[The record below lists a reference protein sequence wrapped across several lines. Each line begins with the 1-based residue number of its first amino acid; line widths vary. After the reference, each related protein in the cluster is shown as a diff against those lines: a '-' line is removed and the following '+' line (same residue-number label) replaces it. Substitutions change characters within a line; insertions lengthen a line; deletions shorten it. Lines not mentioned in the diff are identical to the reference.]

1 MAPPHISVA
10 RPLVAGKHDAW
21 TVQLHADFQTT
32 FKIQKRV
39 KEAAFAQAMLRLA
52 LEEAQ
57 TINIDRSQGKEE
69 RKVAR
74 RQTRD
79 QFESEVQELVKR
91 EDQRLR
97 EAITTESAIR
107 RASSGPQPSRTGSR
121 YAGVTVAEHIDDGV
135 DDWVRQLY
143 VEHRK
148 LFLAQKRRVEHTLEC
163 ELLRIAQLEVDAIVS
178 GVAAQKDF
186 DTERG
191 KAKMS
196 SDQQVDKMKVMAD
209 KRLRSEIARAEAGR
223 RTTPL
228 FAPTD
233 LPAVDNA
240 RARPASALAAPRPGS
255 VMQQEQRRATQPTGR
270 YTPVPAKP
278 NPNWQGPKRFDS
290 RSLNFGN
297 SGPPPT
303 RPAFRH
309 GRAETPSFGGQQYQ
323 SQRGRPETPA
333 KTVSPTKRAKS
344 KKPERNAAG
353 FARAPAAVD
362 RVGFVDHPP
371 SPAQRVAV
379 STLATDSDAHDD
391 NESSFDLLAA
401 AAEPRKRRER
411 VAAEQRESQEKQRQ
425 DERMRRAEEARQK
438 HLQGGRAFP
447 HAPNARPAPLPTMSP
462 SGLLFLPE
470 SPPKP
475 STSRL
480 QMG

>member
-1 MAPPHISVA
+1 MQVSVSQSIS
-10 RPLVAGKHDAW
+10 
-21 TVQLHADFQTT
+21 
-32 FKIQKRV
+32 
-39 KEAAFAQAMLRLA
+39 
-52 LEEAQ
+52 
-57 TINIDRSQGKEE
+57 
-69 RKVAR
+69 
-74 RQTRD
+74 
-79 QFESEVQELVKR
+79 
-91 EDQRLR
+91 
-97 EAITTESAIR
+97 TTERTIGCGSCTSSIGSCSLRRNGAWNIR
-107 RASSGPQPSRTGSR
+107 SN
-121 YAGVTVAEHIDDGV
+121 
-135 DDWVRQLY
+135 
-143 VEHRK
+143 
-148 LFLAQKRRVEHTLEC
+148 
-163 ELLRIAQLEVDAIVS
+163 
-178 GVAAQKDF
+178 KDF
-186 DTERG
+186 DAERG

-209 KRLRSEIARAEAGR
+209 KRLRSEIARTEAGR

-228 FAPTD
+228 FSPTD
-233 LPAVDNA
+233 LPPVDKA
-240 RARPASALAAPRPGS
+240 RARPVSAMAAPRPGS

-323 SQRGRPETPA
+323 YSNNQRGRPETPA
-333 KTVSPTKRAKS
+333 KTASPTKRAKS
-344 KKPERNAAG
+344 KKPERD
-353 FARAPAAVD
+353 ARAPAAVH

-379 STLATDSDAHDD
+379 STLATDSTSGQVDD
-391 NESSFDLLAA
+391 DDESSFDLLAA
-401 AAEPRKRRER
+401 AAEPRTRRER

-438 HLQGGRAFP
+438 HMQGGRAFP